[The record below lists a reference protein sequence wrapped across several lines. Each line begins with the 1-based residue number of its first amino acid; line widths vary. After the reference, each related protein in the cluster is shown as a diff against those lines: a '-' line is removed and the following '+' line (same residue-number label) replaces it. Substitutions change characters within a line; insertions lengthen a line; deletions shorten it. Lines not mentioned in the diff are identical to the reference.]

1 MGVTGSREARK
12 EAVGHSFIQQ
22 IPVEYK
28 LLCTVYYDSFK
39 RCIFFTSSNY

>member
-22 IPVEYK
+22 IVTEF
-28 LLCTVYYDSFK
+28 LLVAKHCWVM
-39 RCIFFTSSNY
+39 